1 MSLQCAAEGI
11 PKPAITWAKDGRPV
25 AGQQRA
31 EILNEGR
38 LLQIRKV
45 KVSDTGR
52 YTCIAVNAA
61 GQADSRQD
69 ISVHGGCD
77 TFILIGGFFLFFFLQ
92 DDVWNHLSPPP
103 PLFFLWPVPPV
114 VSGQADVENVS
125 VVVKSP
131 VALSCEASGI
141 PPPAV
146 SWLKDGQPVQA
157 SGWLHVLSGPPLWH
171 LHEGIFPFLTYLN

>member
-11 PKPAITWAKDGRPV
+11 PKPAITWVKDGRPV

-31 EILNEGR
+31 KILNEGR
-38 LLQIRKV
+38 LLQIRDV

-69 ISVHGGCD
+69 ISVHGGCYN
-77 TFILIGGFFLFFFLQ
+77 FILIGVLSLQ
-92 DDVWNHLSPPP
+92 GDVWNHLC
-103 PLFFLWPVPPV
+103 PLFFPWPVPPV
-114 VSGQADVENVS
+114 VSGQADVEHVS
-125 VVVKSP
+125 VVVKNP

-141 PPPAV
+141 PPPAI
-146 SWLKDGQPVQA
+146 SWLKDGQPVKA
-157 SGWLHVLSGPPLWH
+157 SGSLHVLSGPPLLH
-171 LHEGIFPFLTYLN
+171 LQDEKT